1 MKNHFLLLNCLVL
14 AIVSGAR
21 IAAESTEQTAADLVR
36 PPAGRLAIVADGNS
50 PDPDDIGATAVIFGL
65 LKASGLSDRLVHLSH
80 SCDLKPTSR
89 IPVADELRRQKVMD
103 QVCRNGVRHF
113 GPFRNL
119 VKSFNCRTQQKEAVD
134 DLRNAINK
142 SSKNDPL
149 WVIEAGEPDVIG
161 YALEAADASKREY
174 VHVVSHHPAN
184 DNAGDFFTWQQILD
198 YGVKEH
204 QIGDQNVDLKT
215 APTAWDWAKD
225 YKLPGIQWIWKQLA
239 YAEQDGVVKFQTD
252 HFDCSDAGMV
262 YWWITGADREGNKNA
277 TPVEIAAMLKREQ
290 RHVDVA
296 ASRPNILLIV
306 ADDVGYSDLGCYGG
320 EIDTPSLD
328 QLASEGIRF
337 SEFHVNPMCVVT
349 RTSLMTGHT
358 HSQSDH
364 YRRSLPIARLMRD
377 AGYATSISGKWHQP
391 GNPLDAGFDSFYGF
405 LGGAIDSW
413 TGIER
418 GKAAIQSDRQ
428 KPRPVAEGWY
438 SSDAFTDDAIRKIDT
453 AKKEGKPFFTYL
465 AYNAPHSPLHAPREN
480 VEKYYDRYMAG
491 WESLRQ
497 ERFKRLKAMGLIDD
511 RYVMSQPEAEVRRWD
526 ELPESIQKQESRRMA
541 AYAGMLDRL
550 DWNVGRL
557 LKHLREQQLDN
568 DTIVIFMAD
577 NGGAYSNGDIRTYDL
592 QIPWKAG
599 TNPFASNGWSYLKN
613 TPFRWYKSCAQE
625 GGVSVPLIVRWPEK
639 FTDQAGGIRKQ
650 RLHVTDLY
658 PTLLELAGASYPATD
673 GDRVLEP
680 LYGKSLLPV
689 LHDATLPH
697 NAIHDEMFWC
707 FNQTGKGLTKGD
719 WKISSIS
726 DGPWRLY
733 NINSDPAESNNL
745 AAERPALVAELSRHW
760 FDFATNRTSMPPSWR
775 APLKDYQEG
784 WGFHRI
790 RMSMPAFVR
799 AEPASSATDVPCDT
813 DLIFHFSQP
822 ISFANSAGKTL
833 RLYEAS
839 DINTVVWQADPQ
851 PVHPSEGTNQVTFDD
866 LPRLKPDTT
875 YFALSDSGWI
885 TLGGKRA
892 IGLNDGAFWYRFRT
906 GNE

>member
-1 MKNHFLLLNCLVL
+1 MKNVCLFLNCLVL
-14 AIVSGAR
+14 AVVSGSSF
-21 IAAESTEQTAADLVR
+21 AAEPTRPIPVADLVR
-36 PPAGRLAIVADGNS
+36 SPVGRLAIVADGNS

-65 LKASGLSDRLVHLSH
+65 LKESGLSDRLVHLSH

-103 QVCRNGVRHF
+103 QVCRDGVRRF

-119 VKSFNCRTQQKEAVD
+119 VKWFNCRTQQKEAVD
-134 DLRNAINK
+134 DLRKAINK

-149 WVIEAGEPDVIG
+149 WIIEAGEPDVIG

-204 QIGDQNVDLKT
+204 QIGDQNVGLKT
-215 APTAWDWAKD
+215 ATTAWDWAKD
-225 YKLPGIQWIWKQLA
+225 HKLPGIQWIWKQLA
-239 YAEQDGVVKFQTD
+239 YAEQDGVVRFQTN

-262 YWWITGADREGNKNA
+262 YWWITGADRSGNKHA
-277 TPVEIAAMLKREQ
+277 TPVDIAALLEEARSLA
-290 RHVDVA
+290 A

-320 EIDTPSLD
+320 EIDTPNLD
-328 QLASEGIRF
+328 QLAAEGLRF

-349 RTSLMTGHT
+349 RTSLLTGHE
-358 HSQSDH
+358 HSQSDN
-364 YRRSLPIARLMRD
+364 YRRSQPIARLMRD

-413 TGIER
+413 TGFEA
-418 GKAAIQSDRQ
+418 GKPVIQANREQ
-428 KPRPVAEGWY
+428 PRPVPEGWY
-438 SSDAFTDDAIRKIDT
+438 SSDAFTDDAIRQID
-453 AKKEGKPFFTYL
+453 AACGASKPFFTYL
-465 AYNAPHSPLHAPREN
+465 AFNAPHSPLHAPREN
-480 VEKYYDRYMAG
+480 VEKYYDRYLTG

-497 ERFKRLKAMGLIDD
+497 QRFTRMREMGLIDD

-541 AYAGMLDRL
+541 AYAGMLERL

-557 LKHLREQQLDN
+557 LRHLQERGQAENTLV
-568 DTIVIFMAD
+568 IVFAD
-577 NGGAYSNGDIRTYDL
+577 NGGDYSNGDIRTYDA
-592 QIPWKAG
+592 QVPWKPG
-599 TNPFASNGWSYLKN
+599 TNPYASNGWAYLKN
-613 TPFRWYKSCAQE
+613 TPFRWYKSSAHE
-625 GGVSVPLIVRWPEK
+625 GGVSVPMIVRWPAK
-639 FTDQAGGIRKQ
+639 LADQAGGIRRQ

-658 PTLLELAGASYPATD
+658 PTFLELAGASYPATD
-673 GDRVLEP
+673 GDRKLEP
-680 LYGKSLLPV
+680 LYGKSLLP
-689 LHDATLPH
+689 LLNDAALPDR
-697 NAIHDEMFWC
+697 AIHDEIFWC
-707 FNQTGKGLTKGD
+707 FNQTGKGLTNGD
-719 WKISSIS
+719 WKISSIN

-733 NINSDPAESNNL
+733 NVEDDPAESRDL
-745 AAERPALVAELSRHW
+745 AAEKPEVLHAMSDRW
-760 FDFATNRTSMPPSWR
+760 FEFATHHTTMPSSWR
-775 APLKDYQEG
+775 SRLKNYQEG

-799 AEPASSATDVPCDT
+799 AVPASSAMDVPCDT
-813 DLIFHFSQP
+813 DLTFHFSQP
-822 ISFANSAGKTL
+822 VSFADSAGKTL
-833 RLYEAS
+833 RLYEAG
-839 DINTVVWQADPQ
+839 DVATIVWQADPE
-851 PVHPSEGTNQVTFDD
+851 PGHAAEGTNQVTFDD

-906 GNE
+906 AEH